1 MREAALVLIGYVIG
15 TANGAAILRY
25 FGGALDKEWG
35 CRGTDGARGE
45 IVLPPSR
52 ASRRRQLNLPVASLV
67 TLGSHR
73 SFRRRR

>member
-1 MREAALVLIGYVIG
+1 MHMHEAALVLIGYVIG

-45 IVLPPSR
+45 IVLPPSEHPD
-52 ASRRRQLNLPVASLV
+52 AVSL
-67 TLGSHR
+67 TCRWLLW
-73 SFRRRR
+73 